1 MVGAQQGVWSGMSSG
16 GGLRGGSPAD
26 IGAGAHFRDGAQV
39 RLMLPGERHHSFNA
53 LTGLIQA
60 GLTRGRLF
68 ACSNAM

>member
-1 MVGAQQGVWSGMSSG
+1 
-16 GGLRGGSPAD
+16 
-26 IGAGAHFRDGAQV
+26 
-39 RLMLPGERHHSFNA
+39 MLPGERHHSFNA